1 MMIMISTSFLFS
13 FTIFFMLIFSSFS
26 QTYSKPHNI
35 IQETCKKSAESTPN
49 LTYKFCVTSLESD
62 RRSRS
67 ANLHKLGLISIDL
80 LRHNVTSTR
89 REIKKLL
96 RNKKMEE
103 FIKGCL
109 KDCVEL
115 YSDAVPTL
123 KEAKREYKNRNY
135 KDSNI
140 KVSSIME
147 APTTCE
153 NGFKEKEGIVSPL
166 TNNNSNVFQLAALT
180 LSIINMNLHDI
191 Q

>member
-1 MMIMISTSFLFS
+1 MHNN
-13 FTIFFMLIFSSFS
+13 
-26 QTYSKPHNI
+26 QT
-35 IQETCKKSAESTPN
+35 
-49 LTYKFCVTSLESD
+49 LESD